1 MPKPNSVVNF
11 HNSYQNQSVKRQI
24 QMTETGDADL
34 TITTAKIVGEY
45 ATDFEVISPA
55 TPFTIV
61 NGESDEIMILT
72 CTPSDLGVRTAT
84 LKLSTNDPTF
94 SEVEY
99 TLKCTGI
106 KENTNDSS
114 VSPTPS
120 APVSPSED
128 NIVVP
133 HGDDNS
139 STEIVGNVDT
149 GEITPTSDDAPA
161 NTTDTVVVSDPPAN
175 PDTSPTSDPD
185 SSPTA
190 DPDTSPTPDP
200 DTTPDITP
208 TPVAGYTSTPAIDSQ
223 IDFGEIEKGNS
234 VIQEI
239 QIRNVHQII

>member
-1 MPKPNSVVNF
+1 
-11 HNSYQNQSVKRQI
+11 
-24 QMTETGDADL
+24 MTETGDADL

-128 NIVVP
+128 NIKERASNNFV
-133 HGDDNS
+133 NFK
-139 STEIVGNVDT
+139 TR
-149 GEITPTSDDAPA
+149 PA
-161 NTTDTVVVSDPPAN
+161 RLKQNL
-175 PDTSPTSDPD
+175 
-185 SSPTA
+185 
-190 DPDTSPTPDP
+190 
-200 DTTPDITP
+200 
-208 TPVAGYTSTPAIDSQ
+208 AG
-223 IDFGEIEKGNS
+223 
-234 VIQEI
+234 QEQRPNLI
-239 QIRNVHQII
+239 LTWQVFF